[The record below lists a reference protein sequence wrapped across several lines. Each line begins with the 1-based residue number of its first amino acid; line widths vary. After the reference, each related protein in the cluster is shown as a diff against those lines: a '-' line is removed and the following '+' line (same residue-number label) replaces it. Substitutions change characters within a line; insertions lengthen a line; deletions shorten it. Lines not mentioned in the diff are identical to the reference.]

1 MSFDLSTLRGEH
13 FDPLIG
19 DEFQIEGVN
28 GSLPLTLVEVI
39 TGDKPILRTGIRPP
53 FSLLFRCV
61 IPVNIRDH
69 ELFNLRHATLG
80 LLENVFIGPVM
91 MPDPKW
97 GEGMYWEAIFT

>member
-13 FDPLIG
+13 FDLLIG

-39 TGDKPILRTGIRPP
+39 TGDKPILASSNRPA

-61 IPVNIRDH
+61 IQVNIRGH
-69 ELFNLRHATLG
+69 EIFNLRHAKLG
-80 LLENVFIGPVM
+80 LLENVYIGPIM

-97 GEGMYWEAIFT
+97 GEGIYWEAIFS